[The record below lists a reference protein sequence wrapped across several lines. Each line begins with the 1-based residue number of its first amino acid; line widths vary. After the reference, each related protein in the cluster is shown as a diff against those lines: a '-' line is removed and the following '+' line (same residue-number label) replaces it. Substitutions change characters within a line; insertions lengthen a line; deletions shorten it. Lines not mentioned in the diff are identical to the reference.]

1 MAVAAHVSGR
11 GEALDVDARVADPLH
26 ERQPLACVTVPDG
39 YGNWSGLLAIGGPA
53 GSWGAP
59 VPNLSPWSD
68 LPGPWGGANKSA
80 VTLDGESVA
89 RMADPASPKSRP
101 GSDRDGLDSL
111 AVRRRRVAG
120 VRGAGRAI
128 AASAKP

>member
-1 MAVAAHVSGR
+1 VPPITGTSANPWPAY
-11 GEALDVDARVADPLH
+11 P
-26 ERQPLACVTVPDG
+26 VPDG
-39 YGNWSGLLAIGGPA
+39 YGNWSGLLAIGGSA

-59 VPNLSPWSD
+59 VPNLSPWAD

-80 VTLDGESVA
+80 VTLDGECVA
-89 RMADPASPKSRP
+89 RMADPASPTSRP

-128 AASAKP
+128 AASARP